1 MVSRRFDVWAD
12 GLMKLHEAHLWLCD
26 CVDEGQ
32 SEGGLVSL
40 PYINALHGSCMK
52 RNSCPQ
58 LVGFPTGAN
67 PDWVF
72 LECMLAGVQEMQSGQ
87 PMSNDAFSVTCVA
100 ARGAHGGHSWHQCQM
115 EMHIV
120 DTPGTNVILERQ
132 QRLTEEYVPRADLVL
147 FVMSVDRAFSESEV
161 VGEYVPHTLLVLF
174 VTSVDGAFSEGEV
187 GGGRDGMR
195 VLLRTDLGAVYEERG
210 EDHPLHGTGFVGS
223 QHEGTCLV
231 DWTVLLAACWE
242 VFSICTQDH

>member
-1 MVSRRFDVWAD
+1 MGTTHLAQQAGIPECKTRAPSIWSSKQGYPNTGHMLQASGPASRDV
-12 GLMKLHEAHLWLCD
+12 K
-26 CVDEGQ
+26 
-32 SEGGLVSL
+32 
-40 PYINALHGSCMK
+40 
-52 RNSCPQ
+52 
-58 LVGFPTGAN
+58 
-67 PDWVF
+67 
-72 LECMLAGVQEMQSGQ
+72 EMQSGQ